1 MSIQL
6 DLINDILRDSIVSQR
21 DLISET
27 LFVDT
32 NPAQVDMVKIMK
44 VNSVVTKVTESN
56 NYILNTKKFTFDKF
70 DKEEI
75 VNQVGLSLDSL
86 FIDSLDDSSE
96 QENLKYYKK
105 GLLNLFKRNN
115 PEEIVNQI
123 SEYCDWIITSN
134 KVINQLSRLDSFDAV
149 YNDNISTV
157 ELRGRINNIK
167 IFRSDDIDEN
177 TIYIGHSSA
186 CSSVFLKEIILKS
199 NIINIYETDV
209 NYLFINKGIRKL
221 ILE

>member
-1 MSIQL
+1 M
-6 DLINDILRDSIVSQR
+6 
-21 DLISET
+21 
-27 LFVDT
+27 
-32 NPAQVDMVKIMK
+32 
-44 VNSVVTKVTESN
+44 
-56 NYILNTKKFTFDKF
+56 
-70 DKEEI
+70 
-75 VNQVGLSLDSL
+75 